1 MDKQLTF
8 SQIVKEEL
16 VSEVALSNERK
27 EALLSAYIRINASI
41 SFVNKKTEVILKTEN
56 AKIARFIYSSIK
68 ELGEEYQIELKFDK
82 SKNRKKKTYYQLYI
96 FDADSLLDRLH
107 VSFME
112 GKISKDIVYN
122 DETISGYLAGAF
134 LASGSINSPETSNYH

>member
-16 VSEVALSNERK
+16 VSEVSLSNERK

-56 AKIARFIYSSIK
+56 AKIARFIYSSI
-68 ELGEEYQIELKFDK
+68 
-82 SKNRKKKTYYQLYI
+82 NNH
-96 FDADSLLDRLH
+96 LLL
-107 VSFME
+107 
-112 GKISKDIVYN
+112 
-122 DETISGYLAGAF
+122 
-134 LASGSINSPETSNYH
+134 